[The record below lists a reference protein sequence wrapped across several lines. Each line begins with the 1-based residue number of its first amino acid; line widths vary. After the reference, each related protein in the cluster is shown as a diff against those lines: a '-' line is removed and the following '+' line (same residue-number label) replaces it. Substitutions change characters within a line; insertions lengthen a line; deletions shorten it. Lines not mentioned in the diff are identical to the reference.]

1 MKATK
6 SKYLKNKKALDFSW
20 GLFMIAPTMIGLFL
34 LNIFPIFQTFYLS
47 LTKTGTFGKSRFIT
61 SYSCT
66 SKFKNKRKD
75 NLQNII
81 FPASSFGP
89 CSSCDGMALVV

>member
-34 LNIFPIFQTFYLS
+34 LFMTPPE
-47 LTKTGTFGKSRFIT
+47 GKRRTQS
-61 SYSCT
+61 
-66 SKFKNKRKD
+66 
-75 NLQNII
+75 
-81 FPASSFGP
+81 
-89 CSSCDGMALVV
+89 LVVQIFSAISFILGLT